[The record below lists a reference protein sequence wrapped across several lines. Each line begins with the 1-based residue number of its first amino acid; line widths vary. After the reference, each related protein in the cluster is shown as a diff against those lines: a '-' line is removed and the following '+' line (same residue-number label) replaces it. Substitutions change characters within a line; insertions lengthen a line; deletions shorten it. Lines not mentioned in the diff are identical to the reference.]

1 MGFFKVS
8 KGKLQELET
17 DLRNVQAENRRL
29 QQALAECK
37 PKQKNSSIVGS
48 LLKPTDRTKSAGPVS
63 TENLPVPNRSEP
75 YHLVVRSLP
84 ASNPPDRPDLT
95 LQITNLSNE
104 LRRAQLDIR
113 GKQAKITKLERK
125 LSEEYERPTRKEPR
139 NSSPVQRRRREGSPP
154 QRLREE
160 FQSLQQENE
169 SLKRRLQELHGVF
182 EREKQMEVQMVW
194 EEVANSDQQ
203 HHEKLESVRA
213 EMRGMRDAVRQE
225 TESYIAKIRE
235 SHQAE
240 LQQQRRTSE
249 ATLAQRETRIA
260 ELEQEIQEKTA
271 RIADTRL
278 VLDQTRNAERQRAIR
293 AAEELAERDRR
304 FEFIQQEC
312 ARMAAGG
319 R

>member
-1 MGFFKVS
+1 MGFFKVI
-8 KGKLQELET
+8 
-17 DLRNVQAENRRL
+17 

-48 LLKPTDRTKSAGPVS
+48 LLEPADRTKSAGLVS
-63 TENLPVPNRSEP
+63 TENLPSQLRP
-75 YHLVVRSLP
+75 YHLTLRSLP
-84 ASNPPDRPDLT
+84 RRPDLT
-95 LQITNLSNE
+95 LHITNLNNE
-104 LRRAQLDIR
+104 LRRAQLDIIE
-113 GKQAKITKLERK
+113 KEAKITELERQ
-125 LSEEYERPTRKEPR
+125 LSEEYERPTREEPR
-139 NSSPVQRRRREGSPP
+139 NSSPVLRWRRGGSPP
-154 QRLREE
+154 QRLRKQ

-169 SLKRRLQELHGVF
+169 SLKRRLQELHGFF
-182 EREKQMEVQMVW
+182 EREKQMEVEGVW
-194 EEVANSDQQ
+194 ETAANGDRF
-203 HHEKLESVRA
+203 HREDLKCMRA
-213 EMRGMRDAVRQE
+213 EMRRVEHESSARLNAVRQE
-225 TESYIAKIRE
+225 TELYIAKIRE

-240 LQQQRRTSE
+240 LQQQRQTSE

-260 ELEQEIQEKTA
+260 ELEEEIQEKTA